1 MTSFYRLGQ
10 KYKNIVVR
18 FFVQIKTLKFAFEIY
33 WPLGQEQLIM
43 LLKNSKQ
50 SHTYLS
56 RYKKKFDATLFL
68 EWWISDQETRKLKPR
83 LSSFL
88 PLYRCICKY
97 VSMPPRSIRVM
108 NIKPYAATL
117 SAIYLHLFYGN
128 YQHTVHK
135 CSVYYTRYMY
145 ILLIYCKCIN
155 AKELLRSGV
164 KKRKTRTRIIA
175 FFKVKKKKNRTLPQD

>member
-1 MTSFYRLGQ
+1 MR
-10 KYKNIVVR
+10 
-18 FFVQIKTLKFAFEIY
+18 
-33 WPLGQEQLIM
+33 WW
-43 LLKNSKQ
+43 NSKQ
-50 SHTYLS
+50 SHTY

-68 EWWISDQETRKLKPR
+68 ESWLSDQETRKLKPR

-108 NIKPYAATL
+108 KIKPYDAT
-117 SAIYLHLFYGN
+117 SVFLHLFYGN

-155 AKELLRSGV
+155 AKELLRSGA
-164 KKRKTRTRIIA
+164 KKRKTRARIIA
-175 FFKVKKKKNRTLPQD
+175 VFEVKKKR